1 MKWPTV
7 EDATRRINILI
18 GDQAETDMAARDL
31 IVLMREL
38 GRVTAENNHLKYER
52 QEIIDNAL
60 EEQAALTAEPA
71 SGEAKEQRLD
81 REELDRANAAIQK
94 AAMAMGSTDE
104 WADQEAMIGDFE
116 ERFAAIRQHAD
127 EATRN
132 ENIGCAALVERLLQR
147 AYPMDSAYEPIVAAI
162 RARIAR

>member
-38 GRVTAENNHLKYER
+38 GRVTAEN
-52 QEIIDNAL
+52 
-60 EEQAALTAEPA
+60 AALR
-71 SGEAKEQRLD
+71 QR
-81 REELDRANAAIQK
+81 
-94 AAMAMGSTDE
+94 
-104 WADQEAMIGDFE
+104 
-116 ERFAAIRQHAD
+116 AD

-162 RARIAR
+162 RARIARCCGSAIGFSLHSPPSRLGARAAHAPPGFARGRGGGGAGPGSVGRGRLAV